1 MQTTIRSSFFH
12 LHATPRAMKSTR
24 LPKGESDPVTFTCTC
39 PASADGTVLLFYR
52 YYTAPPS
59 LPATYQEQQALD
71 LEALAAW
78 HKVQTTRLNIGGKI
92 RIAKEGF
99 NITVGGTR
107 EEINLYIQACL
118 SHWSFAGL
126 DLTTEERQ
134 KDFFKPSE
142 GACACA
148 FGGAPASV
156 QIKSEITPMGVTEYL
171 PSTWD
176 KVEALPPAVFH
187 ERCKA
192 QSSLLLDVR
201 NYYESRI
208 GYFVDPKTG
217 QPAVRPPIRRFSQFP
232 QFVKRGLFDSLAPK
246 SVRDGEQGGRQI
258 LTYCTGGIR
267 CEKGVRWMQENA
279 EMRDNDRIFTL
290 KGGIAAYLTWMDEEI
305 AQGRKAAEESLFR
318 GRNYVFDARGSTSLS
333 SETMDPVSRC
343 HVCGELSD
351 RLSKCR
357 SKGCH
362 LVLVVCSQCEVGSDP
377 RCCENCL
384 DLDASADDATSKG
397 PRPICACEK
406 EREAMLW
413 GSSQPNPQKGK
424 RRKATWK
431 KETPSVQQVDFE
443 AKSLSMLKLEA

>member
-1 MQTTIRSSFFH
+1 
-12 LHATPRAMKSTR
+12 MKETW

-39 PASADGTVLLFYR
+39 SASANGLILLFYR
-52 YYTAPPS
+52 YYTAPPP
-59 LPATYQEQQALD
+59 LPTINQEQVSDLQAI
-71 LEALAAW
+71 AQW
-78 HKVQTTRLNIGGKI
+78 HKDQTTRLNLGGKI

-99 NITVGGTR
+99 NITVGGTKDD
-107 EEINLYIQACL
+107 INSYIQACI
-118 SHWSFAGL
+118 SHWTFGGL
-126 DLTTEERQ
+126 DLQTEEQR
-134 KDFFKPSE
+134 KAFFKPSN

-156 QIKSEITPMGVTEYL
+156 QIKSEITPMGVTDYL
-171 PSTWD
+171 PVAWD

-192 QSSLLLDVR
+192 QTSLLLDVR

-217 QPAVRPPIRRFSQFP
+217 EPAVRPPIRRFSQFP
-232 QFVKRGLFDSLAPK
+232 QFVKRGGLFDSLVPPPANPGVESK
-246 SVRDGEQGGRQI
+246 GGRQI

-279 EMRDNDRIFTL
+279 EMKDGDTICTL
-290 KGGIAAYLTWMDEEI
+290 QGGIAAYLMWMDEEI
-305 AQGRKAAEESLFR
+305 AQGRKTAEESLFR
-318 GRNYVFDARGSTSLS
+318 GRNYVFDARGSTGLTSGSL
-333 SETMDPVSRC
+333 EPVSKC
-343 HVCGELSD
+343 HSCGELCD

-362 LVLVVCSQCEVGSDP
+362 LVLVVCHKCEAESDP

-384 DLDASADDATSKG
+384 NMDTTRDTEFAT

-406 EREAMLW
+406 EREALLW
-413 GSSQPNPQKGK
+413 GSDRLNVQSK
-424 RRKATWK
+424 RRKAAQK
-431 KETPSVQQVDFE
+431 KSNCPRVHPMGIEATSTGMLSLET
-443 AKSLSMLKLEA
+443 